1 MVKLLQ
7 REEVGVLLL
16 LLFQLLNKKKKKLG
30 STTLACFL
38 EQKWRITL
46 SPFAR
51 DTKNRPTLYWVCKL
65 HGKWHRIRWK
75 PHKKESW
82 EFYIFKKQR
91 ELWKSFKS
99 REKTTVYL
107 NTELGLLNSQRMKNM
122 QIGNHSKDQEKG
134 YSVTKNKNKI
144 K

>member
-7 REEVGVLLL
+7 REEVGVLL

-51 DTKNRPTLYWVCKL
+51 DTKNRPTLY
-65 HGKWHRIRWK
+65 
-75 PHKKESW
+75 
-82 EFYIFKKQR
+82 
-91 ELWKSFKS
+91 
-99 REKTTVYL
+99 
-107 NTELGLLNSQRMKNM
+107 
-122 QIGNHSKDQEKG
+122 
-134 YSVTKNKNKI
+134 
-144 K
+144 